1 MLISQNRRWRNKGFT
16 IVELLVAI
24 AVISLLIALLLPAVQ
39 SARESARRAQCL
51 NNLRQIG
58 LALHNYHDQFNL
70 LPPSVI
76 WGGPPGEPLGGG
88 LFPVGAMDRIATGMA
103 TASDPARVHANW
115 LMLLLPSLGEGA
127 LAGAM
132 EPTLPVSDPANS
144 KLRETRLATLSC
156 PSDSYNTKGNPYIR
170 DALSGGNSNHYARG
184 NYAINMGPGRSC
196 FFELD
201 PSCTDGF
208 HVGDPDLANV
218 NITVWG
224 SGVAGVN
231 VSFGF
236 EDFSSGLTN
245 VVVVDEIRAGISELD
260 PRGVWALGFPGASAT
275 SRHGLATFTEDANG
289 PNNQYVHADDIIGCT
304 AMTTQLGVSALTQA
318 RMPCWPA
325 VGQPELN
332 SQATA
337 RSMHPGGV
345 QVLMG
350 DGSAHFVSDTVSLD
364 IWYLMHNRE
373 TTDPLTLPF

>member
-1 MLISQNRRWRNKGFT
+1 MIRKRRSASTGFT

-24 AVISLLIALLLPAVQ
+24 AIISILLALLLPAVQ
-39 SARESARRAQCL
+39 SSRETARRAQCL

-58 LALHNYHDQFNL
+58 LALHNYHDQFGL
-70 LPPSVI
+70 LPPAVI

-88 LFPVGAMDRIATGMA
+88 AFPVGAMDRVATGA
-103 TASDPARVHANW
+103 VSPTDPARVHANW
-115 LMLLLPSLGEGA
+115 LIMLLPSLGEGA

-132 EPTLPVSDPANS
+132 EPTLPISDPANEQ
-144 KLRETRLATLSC
+144 LRTTRVATLSC
-156 PSDSYNTKGNPYIR
+156 PSDGYNSTGNPYVR
-170 DALSGGNSNHYARG
+170 DALAGGDSNRYARG

-201 PSCTDGF
+201 ASCTDGF

-218 NITVWG
+218 NMTLWG

-231 VSFGF
+231 VSMGF
-236 EDFSSGLTN
+236 EQLTSGLTN
-245 VVVVDEIRAGISELD
+245 VVVVDEIRAGVDKLD
-260 PRGVWALGFPGASAT
+260 PRGVWALGFAGASAT
-275 SRHGLATFTEDANG
+275 VRHGLATYVEDANG
-289 PNNQYVHADDIIGCT
+289 PNNQFVHSDDIIGCT
-304 AMTTQLGVSALTQA
+304 EMTTQLGASVLQKA

-364 IWYLMHNRE
+364 VRYLMHNRE
-373 TTDPLTLPF
+373 STDPLTLPF